1 MPCKIDDN
9 LCEILLGTC
18 IHFAFYL
25 KNLITLMVVA
35 TLHNYTKYMNDK
47 DTPI

>member
-1 MPCKIDDN
+1 MLCKIDDN

-18 IHFAFYL
+18 IHFAFHL
-25 KNLITLMVVA
+25 KNLITLMVG
-35 TLHNYTKYMNDK
+35 TLHNYTKHMYDK